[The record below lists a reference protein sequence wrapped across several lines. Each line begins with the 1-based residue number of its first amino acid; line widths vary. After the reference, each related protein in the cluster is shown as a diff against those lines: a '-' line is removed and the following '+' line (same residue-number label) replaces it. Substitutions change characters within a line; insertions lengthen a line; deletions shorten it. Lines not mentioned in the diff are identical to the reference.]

1 MMRTIATSPSAR
13 GLNDDV
19 ALLEIGGEKL
29 ILTHDM
35 MAQGVHWLPHAN
47 PADVAWKLA
56 ATNLSDL
63 AAKGAQPL
71 GLLLGY
77 ILSDDEWDMA
87 FARGLHD
94 AVTHFGVPL
103 LGGDTVGSDAGFRA
117 AGMTAIGRATTAAVP
132 SRAGAQPG
140 DLLYVTGCIGD
151 AKAGFDLE
159 NDQMATGIDDEW
171 ATLRAAFN
179 RPAPLLAEGRLLAPL
194 VTAMMDISDGLLI
207 DAQRMAQASD
217 LQVIIQIDAIPLS
230 PGYIHIYGD
239 SDASRIEA
247 AGWGDDYQLLFA
259 LPPDASPP
267 VAATFVGRFAIGE
280 GLRLCCVDEVISN
293 PDKLGFEHR

>member
-1 MMRTIATSPSAR
+1 MRTIATSPSAR

-19 ALLEIGGEKL
+19 ALLEIGGETL

-140 DLLYVTGCIGD
+140 DLLYVTGCVGD

-159 NDQMATGIDDEW
+159 NAPAATGVDGQW
-171 ATLRAAFN
+171 AALRAAFN
-179 RPAPLLAEGRLLAPL
+179 RPIPLLAEGRLLAPV

-239 SDASRIEA
+239 NDASRIEA
-247 AGWGDDYQLLFA
+247 ASWGDDYQLLFA
-259 LPPDASPP
+259 LPPYASPP
-267 VAATFVGRFAIGE
+267 VAATFIGRFAIGE
-280 GLRLCCVDEVISN
+280 GLRLCCVDEAISN